1 MLRLASALLLGM
13 FSLASFAADD
23 AWLSLQKTAYAA
35 RELNYQG
42 VFVYQNGKQARS
54 VQITHMNNNGQE
66 MTRNLI
72 LEPNLKAGASGQPR
86 EVYSQGSDIVIV
98 QPKNASKNAVN
109 NSGANSNT
117 SSNTSA
123 TTMVIEKRR
132 GQNLFPA
139 MLPTDLQALKANY
152 TTRTL
157 ATEMIAGRGAQV
169 IELIPNDAFR
179 YSYKVWADVEFG
191 LLLKMTLL
199 NSKKQTLEQIEF
211 SELSMLNSRDVNWF
225 QPKIDVKKQYV
236 SEYSAETNHVDNNWI
251 VTELPTG
258 YVQVDHVTLNLP
270 GKTVPVDQMIYSDGL
285 ASVSLF
291 IEPITK
297 GVHPKMG
304 HMLIGSTNI
313 CANVMDGYQVTVVG
327 EVPEETVMQ
336 IAKSVTFKKQTAL
349 NK

>member
-1 MLRLASALLLGM
+1 MSPFKAALRLGVLLGFGA
-13 FSLASFAADD
+13 FSLSMISISCVAADD
-23 AWLSLQKTAYAA
+23 AWLVLQKTAYAA
-35 RELNYQG
+35 HELNYQG

-54 VQITHMNNNGQE
+54 VQITHMSNSGQE

-72 LEPNLKAGASGQPR
+72 LDTNLQAGQSR
-86 EVYSQGSDIVIV
+86 EVYSQGSDIIIFH
-98 QPKNASKNAVN
+98 PKNETKNV
-109 NSGANSNT
+109 
-117 SSNTSA
+117 

-152 TTRTL
+152 NTRAL

-179 YSYKVWADVEFG
+179 YSYKIWADAEFG

-199 NSKKQTLEQIEF
+199 DNKKQTLEQIEF
-211 SELSMLNSRDVNWF
+211 TQLSMLNSQNADWF
-225 QPKIDVKKQYV
+225 QPKIDVKKNYV
-236 SEYSAETNHVDNNWI
+236 TEDVATVNHVDTNWI
-251 VTELPTG
+251 VAELPAG
-258 YVQVDHVTLNLP
+258 YVKIDHITLNLP
-270 GKTVPVDQMIYSDGL
+270 GKVVPVDQMIFSDGI

-297 GVHPKMG
+297 GMRPKMG

-313 CANVMDGYQVTVVG
+313 CANVIDGYQITVVG
-327 EVPEETVMQ
+327 EVPEATVAQ
-336 IAKSVTFKKQTAL
+336 IAKAVTFKK
-349 NK
+349 